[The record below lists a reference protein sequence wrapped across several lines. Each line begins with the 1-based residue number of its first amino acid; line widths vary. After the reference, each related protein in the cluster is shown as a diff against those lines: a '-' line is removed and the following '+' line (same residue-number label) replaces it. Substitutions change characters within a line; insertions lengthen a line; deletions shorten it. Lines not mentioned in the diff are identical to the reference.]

1 MHRFSVTHTA
11 MKKVYYCTDLLPR
24 LITLQV

>member
-11 MKKVYYCTDLLPR
+11 MKKVYYCTDLLLRPIILR
-24 LITLQV
+24 V